1 MATVAD
7 PTSSALSSTIL
18 GSLGSLSG
26 GNSTVGANNLNV
38 SALVTQLVAA
48 DRAPRQ
54 NVLDSQKTSA
64 TAEISALGALKS
76 ALATFQASAQALASP
91 TAFNSNST
99 TSSNPQIVTAT
110 TDATAGTGSYTIQVV
125 ALAQAEQLASGVITG
140 GSTATVGTGTLT
152 IGQGTG
158 SFNVTI
164 DSTNKTLAGIA
175 AAINGAS
182 GNTGVQATILNES
195 GGAHLLLTASN
206 TGAASAITV
215 TATGGDG
222 GLNQLNYNATTKNMS
237 ELQQAQDSH
246 IKISNF
252 DHFASTNAVSDAI
265 TGVTLNL
272 QSASVGTNVTVAV
285 TPNTA
290 GISTLVTQFVSS
302 YNTLAQTISTLDS
315 YDASTQTAGP
325 LLGDAA
331 LTAIETQLRQDLSNA
346 VTTAAGKYNSLS
358 TIGVTKLAD
367 GTLQLDPNKLNAAL
381 ASSPDSVAQVF
392 ASGDGVATRL
402 NVDLNSALGSSG
414 AITSRTTYLQ
424 QQLTDIANENS
435 DLDAQMA
442 TVQANYT
449 AQFTALETLLAQL
462 QTTSNYLTQQFQAMQ
477 NAQKNA

>member
-1 MATVAD
+1 MATVAT
-7 PTSSALSSTIL
+7 PTSSSLSSTIL

-26 GNSTVGANNLNV
+26 GNSTVGANLNV

-54 NVLDSQKTSA
+54 SVLDAQQTSA
-64 TAEISALGALKS
+64 TAEVSALGALKS
-76 ALATFQASAQALASP
+76 ALATFQSTAQTLAAAG
-91 TAFNSNST
+91 AFNSNATS
-99 TSSNPQIVTAT
+99 SSNPQVVTST
-110 TDATAGTGSYTIQVV
+110 VDATAGTGSYTVQVV
-125 ALAQAEQLASGVITG
+125 ALAQAEQLASGAITG
-140 GSTATVGTGTLT
+140 GTSATVGTGTLT

-164 DSTNKTLAGIA
+164 DSTNNTLAGIA
-175 AAINGAS
+175 AAINGAT

-195 GGAHLLLTASN
+195 GGAHLLLTATN

-215 TATGGDG
+215 TAAGGDG
-222 GLNQLNYNATTKNMS
+222 GLNQLNYNATTKSMT

-252 DHFASTNAVSDAI
+252 DHFSPTNAVSDAI

-272 QSASVGTNVTVAV
+272 VSASPGTNVTVGVSAD
-285 TPNTA
+285 TS
-290 GISTLVTQFVSS
+290 GISTLVSQFVSS

-315 YDASTQTAGP
+315 YDAASKTAGP

-331 LTAIETQLRQDLSNA
+331 LSGIETQMRQDLSNA
-346 VTTAAGKYNSLS
+346 VSSASGTYNTLS
-358 TIGVTKLAD
+358 SIGVTKLAD
-367 GTLQLDPNKLNAAL
+367 GTLAFDPNKLSSAL
-381 ASSPDSVAQVF
+381 AANPDSVAQVF
-392 ASGDGVATRL
+392 ASGDGVAVRL
-402 NVDLNSALGSSG
+402 NADLNAALSSG
-414 AITSRTTYLQ
+414 GAISSRTTYLE
-424 QQLTDIANENS
+424 QQLTDLASENT
-435 DLDAQMA
+435 DLDEQMA

-462 QTTSNYLTQQFQAMQ
+462 QTTSNYLTQQFEAMQ